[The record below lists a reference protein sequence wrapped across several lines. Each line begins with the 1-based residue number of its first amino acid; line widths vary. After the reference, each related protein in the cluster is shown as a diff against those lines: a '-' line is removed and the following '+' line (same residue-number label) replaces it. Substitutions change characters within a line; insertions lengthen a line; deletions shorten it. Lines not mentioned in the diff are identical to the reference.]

1 MRKHL
6 MLCVALISAMFMQGA
21 VAMAAE
27 KNVVFI
33 GASTGNRWKLPDFPR
48 RVNAPEYNIEFMK
61 IYEFDKSS
69 LVDQVVKR
77 PQKPDAVIIKEC
89 SVYFPGQQDAYKK
102 QFASWIATLKQNGI
116 KPMVATVVPPAT
128 SQGFVAD
135 AKAFIKVRLLGRDDQ
150 YQQVVDFN
158 NWLREFAKEEQIPV
172 VDLEQALRRSD
183 SDRHMVDRFD
193 SGDGIHINK
202 EAYDVL
208 DGVLLKTLRSTDI
221 GRSARGKNS

>member
-1 MRKHL
+1 MCKQL
-6 MLCVALISAMFMQGA
+6 MMGLGLISAMFMQGT

-33 GASTGNRWKLPDFPR
+33 GASTGNRWKLPDFPQ
-48 RVNAPEYNIEFMK
+48 RVRAPEYNMEFLK
-61 IYEFDKSS
+61 IYEFDKSK
-69 LVDQVVKR
+69 LIDEVIKR

-89 SVYFPGQQDAYKK
+89 SVYFPGPQDAYKK
-102 QFASWIATLKQNGI
+102 QFASWVASLKQAGI

-135 AKAFIKVRLLGRDDQ
+135 TKEFIKVRLLGRDNQ
-150 YQQVVDFN
+150 FQQVVDFN
-158 NWLREFAKEEQIPV
+158 NWLREFAQKENIPV

-183 SDRHMVDRFD
+183 ADRHMVERFD

-208 DGVLLKTLRSTDI
+208 DGVLLKTLRNADV
-221 GRSARGKNS
+221 GKPAGQS

>member
-1 MRKHL
+1 MRKRL
-6 MLCVALISAMFMQGA
+6 LLCLGLITALSMQGA
-21 VAMAAE
+21 LAMAAE

-33 GASTGNRWKLPDFPR
+33 GASTGNRWQLPGFPR
-48 RVNAPEYNIEFMK
+48 RVNAPEYNLEFMK

-89 SVYFPGQQDAYKK
+89 SVYFPGQQDAYKR
-102 QFASWIATLKQNGI
+102 QFASWIATLKRAGI
-116 KPMVATVVPPAT
+116 RPMVATVVPPAT

-150 YQQVVDFN
+150 YRQVIDFN
-158 NWLREFAKEEQIPV
+158 NWLREFAQKEQIPV

-183 SDRHMVDRFD
+183 GDRHMLDRFN

-202 EAYDVL
+202 EAYDLL
-208 DGVLLKTLRSTDI
+208 DGVLLETLRRANI
-221 GRSARGKNS
+221 GKSAGGKSS

>member
-1 MRKHL
+1 MCKQL
-6 MLCVALISAMFMQGA
+6 TVCLVLLSTMLVQGT
-21 VAMAAE
+21 VVMAAE

-33 GASTGNRWKLPDFPR
+33 GASTGNRWKLPEFPQ
-48 RVNAPEYNIEFMK
+48 RVQAPEYNLEFKK

-69 LVDQVVKR
+69 LVDEVVKR

-102 QFASWIATLKQNGI
+102 QYAGWIASLKQVGI
-116 KPMVATVVPPAT
+116 KPIVATTVPPAA

-135 AKAFIKVRLLGRDDQ
+135 AKTFIKVRLLGRDDQ

-158 NWLREFAKEEQIPV
+158 NWLREFAQKERIPI

-193 SGDGIHINK
+193 AGDGIHINK

-208 DGVLLKTLRSTDI
+208 DGVLLKTLRSADI
-221 GRSARGKNS
+221 GKR